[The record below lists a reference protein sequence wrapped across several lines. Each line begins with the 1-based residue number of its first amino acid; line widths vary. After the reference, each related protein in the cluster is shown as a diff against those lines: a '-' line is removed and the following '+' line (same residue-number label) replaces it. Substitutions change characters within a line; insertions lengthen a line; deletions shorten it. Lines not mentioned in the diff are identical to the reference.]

1 MIEENFSGDTVRVL
15 QIFLE
20 PLKKLF
26 VDFVHQNLNTG
37 KRSVGWKDVEEK
49 NLVMIAR
56 SFLKLCRYYYL
67 IPHLLNIEQLQEF
80 MEQTLP
86 PVTNGELEFYSKKT
100 LIKAFDEDKNYQTT
114 RVDPMK
120 DRSGEECEPGLHFNE
135 FMFILGVIAH
145 HCVH

>member
-1 MIEENFSGDTVRVL
+1 L

-49 NLVMIAR
+49 NIEMIAR
-56 SFLKLCRYYYL
+56 CFLKLCRYYYL

-86 PVTNGELEFYSKKT
+86 PVTNGELEFYNKKT

-120 DRSGEECEPGLHFNE
+120 DK
-135 FMFILGVIAH
+135 
-145 HCVH
+145 